1 MEFIRHEELGIWVNH
16 HPNKG
21 LDPIL
26 DDRNGLVEVAAVTG
40 ACLAIRRKDF
50 DRVGGWD
57 TGYLIGDFED
67 SDLCLKI
74 RKEGMKV
81 GYLPDIQLTHLERQ
95 SFTQIGD
102 DDFRTRVVIYNAVRN
117 QERWGSFFVE
127 PEDKPSN
134 VMVA

>member
-1 MEFIRHEELGIWVNH
+1 V
-16 HPNKG
+16 P
-21 LDPIL
+21 
-26 DDRNGLVEVAAVTG
+26 AVTG

-67 SDLCLKI
+67 SDLCQKI

-95 SFTQIGD
+95 SFKELGN

-117 QERWGSFFVE
+117 QERWDSFVVD
-127 PEDKPSN
+127 PEEQPPK
-134 VMVA
+134 VMAA